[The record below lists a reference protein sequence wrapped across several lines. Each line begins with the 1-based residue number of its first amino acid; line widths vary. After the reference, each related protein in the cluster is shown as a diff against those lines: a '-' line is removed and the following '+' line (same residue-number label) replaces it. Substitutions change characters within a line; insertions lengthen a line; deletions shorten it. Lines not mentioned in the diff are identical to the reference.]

1 MRKIPKVKRNII
13 TCFHPWL
20 VKILS
25 VNTFNVIDDALT
37 VKEPSSS
44 KSESEFS
51 NIRGFRNPQTFLT
64 NYYFCQ
70 LLNSSSFLKHVIHM
84 FQIPFYFIHQD
95 LRLSS
100 NLHGLFP
107 QSRNLT
113 MN

>member
-1 MRKIPKVKRNII
+1 MFSPMVAK
-13 TCFHPWL
+13 L
-20 VKILS
+20 LS
-25 VNTFNVIDDALT
+25 VDTFNVTDDALM

-70 LLNSSSFLKHVIHM
+70 LLNSNSFLKHVIHM
-84 FQIPFYFIHQD
+84 FQIHFYFIHQD
-95 LRLSS
+95 LGLSS

-113 MN
+113 TN